1 MPCRNQTGMEE
12 ANTDCDH
19 PQPRPPPSHPII
31 KKKKQKVRSENCKG
45 SPTPSIQYISRPN
58 IMRWRKIS
66 NLSLSLSLFDF
77 GVYGCNNNKYAG
89 RWKQGW
95 KKRSKTKQTNPGKK
109 KKTKTTRT
117 HKAKNQNKTK
127 TERTNKLYYIYIH
140 ETKQEKKAKK
150 KKKKQKM
157 LLCLELFFLSYK
169 VRSEFRFSFRVFH
182 ANHLLRPVITIC
194 WRLLTLCVFVCFFF
208 FNFLWFSDLFSV
220 YG

>member
-19 PQPRPPPSHPII
+19 PPPPPPRIRLF
-31 KKKKQKVRSENCKG
+31 KKKQEVRSENCKG

-109 KKTKTTRT
+109 KKKPKQPELTRQ
-117 HKAKNQNKTK
+117 KNQNKTK

-150 KKKKQKM
+150 KKKNKK
-157 LLCLELFFLSYK
+157 CFCVWNYSFYCK
-169 VRSEFRFSFRVFH
+169 VRSELCFSFRVFH

-194 WRLLTLCVFVCFFF
+194 WRCVFVCFFF
-208 FNFLWFSDLFSV
+208 FKFLWFSDLFSV